1 MNFRDK
7 PFKIRLE
14 ISKGAFSDYEHFAR
28 TFAHNAQ
35 LCVES
40 MDKSQFVFTFDNQWK
55 TSLKRNGNIKL
66 CSPVLGTGRVA
77 EVSHLLEVLKS
88 MNVKLGDNCQAQ
100 IQYIRF
106 HDFSFLKE
114 ALKKVRVELQ
124 CGIMLIVFLLTK
136 TIEIHLVRAQ
146 AWQGALLL
154 QLLGYGFLM
163 LFAVL
168 LYKSALHKPPKEQ
181 SLIASIHQQKVY
193 DSELF
198 QGTTQPFPPES
209 SAGPLSSQVPAQ
221 SLEAAELIRE
231 IKYPI
236 ENIMAYTRFYL
247 TTTDR
252 ESQHWKDVV
261 EIMEQAIRI
270 QDVVNRAESMAP
282 AKELG
287 PPDGTASQSKSMFRR
302 TARNMELLPLV
313 VRGCDPLGEYF
324 ETASYTLNT
333 SRRGAC
339 LLLPGK
345 VIEVGQGIYI
355 QNCQMA
361 SEASV
366 RWVVP
371 GKAGGMVFA
380 GVEFPRPIPH
390 STETECAHG
399 SASGLNR
406 LT

>member
-1 MNFRDK
+1 
-7 PFKIRLE
+7 
-14 ISKGAFSDYEHFAR
+14 
-28 TFAHNAQ
+28 
-35 LCVES
+35 
-40 MDKSQFVFTFDNQWK
+40 
-55 TSLKRNGNIKL
+55 
-66 CSPVLGTGRVA
+66 
-77 EVSHLLEVLKS
+77 

-106 HDFSFLKE
+106 HDFGFLKE
-114 ALKKVRVELQ
+114 ALKRVRVELQ
-124 CGIMLIVFLLTK
+124 CGIMLTVFLLTK
-136 TIEIHLVRAQ
+136 TIEIHLVRGQ

-154 QLLGYGFLM
+154 QFLGYGFLM

-168 LYKSALHKPPKEQ
+168 LYKSALHKPLQEE
-181 SLIASIHQQKVY
+181 SLIASTLEQKVY
-193 DSELF
+193 DSEPF
-198 QGTTQPFPPES
+198 PGTTQPFPPES
-209 SAGPLSSQVPAQ
+209 SAGPLPSSVPAQ

-247 TTTDR
+247 TTTDKA
-252 ESQHWKDVV
+252 SQHWKDVV

-270 QDVVNRAESMAP
+270 QEVVNRAESMAP

-287 PPDGTASQSKSMFRR
+287 APDGAASQSKSMFRR
-302 TARNMELLPLV
+302 TARTMELLPLV
-313 VRGCDPLGEYF
+313 VRGCDPLGEHF
-324 ETASYTLNT
+324 ETPSYTLNI

-366 RWVVP
+366 RWVLP
-371 GKAGGMVFA
+371 GEAGGMVFA
-380 GVEFPRPIPH
+380 GVEFPRPISH
-390 STETECAHG
+390 STETDSAHG
-399 SASGLNR
+399 IASESDS